1 MGLWLAL
8 LCPASAGEVFVDVS
22 EMLALR
28 ARGAAT
34 VDARGGASW
43 RSGRVPDSGT
53 LSWWALRAGQLR
65 TGLLT
70 EDLEH
75 LKAYIQRAGV
85 SQDRPVVVVGQADQ
99 GWGEEGR
106 IFWTL
111 EVLGHT
117 QVHILDGGMGAWEAA
132 GQSLAYLGSPAPGDF
147 VPQAPGP
154 QRADLARVKR
164 AAATG
169 DALIWD
175 TRSPEEFHGA
185 TPAGE
190 ARGGHIPGAKNLF
203 WKALLGPDGRL
214 LPPQELERK
223 LEEAGIVR
231 GQPII
236 SLCTGGVRAGFGY
249 AVLRELGYTEP
260 MVYDGSMW
268 EWSTDDALPL
278 EL

>member
-1 MGLWLAL
+1 MGLWLSL
-8 LCPASAGEVFVDVS
+8 FSTPSSAEVFVDVP
-22 EMLALR
+22 ELLALQKQ
-28 ARGAAT
+28 GAAV
-34 VDARGGASW
+34 VDARGGESW
-43 RSGRVPDSGT
+43 HQGRVPDAGS

-70 EDLEH
+70 DDLEH
-75 LKAYIQRAGV
+75 LLEYIQKAGV
-85 SQDRPVVVVGQADQ
+85 SQDKPVVVVGQADQ

-111 EVLGHT
+111 EVLGHKD
-117 QVHILDGGMGAWEAA
+117 VHILDGGLRAWQDA
-132 GQSLAYLGSPAPGDF
+132 GQPLEYLSRPARGDF
-147 VPQAPGP
+147 VPQAPGA
-154 QRADLARVKR
+154 QRADLARVR
-164 AAATG
+164 QAAETG

-175 TRSPEEFHGA
+175 TRSEAEFHGA

-190 ARGGHIPGAKNLF
+190 RRGGHIPGAKNLF
-203 WKALLGPDGRL
+203 WKELLDEEGRL
-214 LPPQELERK
+214 LPAKELERK
-223 LEEAGIVR
+223 LTQTGIVR

-249 AVLRELGYTEP
+249 AVLRELGYSEL

-268 EWSTDDALPL
+268 EWSADADLPL